1 MKEFFKKLF
10 APAQNE
16 ELPIKEKLP
25 MKEEL
30 KELIISNINSWTDK
44 DIYAISLFTY
54 DYNDNPCKPTVA
66 LSYNTEAQ
74 VEKQTPKAYNEQEAR
89 WNYAFWLQNEFFQ
102 YGTKDTAQ
110 SVRDWL
116 ELNELPFF
124 EDDDKAWDDE
134 SNYLKASRITT
145 RFVSELIEIVKEI
158 HESGL
163 LTQKFGKEIPIIIH
177 ELEYYHEITR
187 QNIKANGKELLGDF
201 IKFCR

>member
-1 MKEFFKKLF
+1 MK
-10 APAQNE
+10 N
-16 ELPIKEKLP
+16 
-25 MKEEL
+25 
-30 KELIISNINSWTDK
+30 LIIEQISNKLNTITDK
-44 DIYAISLFTY
+44 DIYAFNLY
-54 DYNDNPCKPTVA
+54 LEYYNDNPYEPTITFG
-66 LSYNTEAQ
+66 YNTLENYERACK
-74 VEKQTPKAYNEQEAR
+74 ETDKQEAK

-116 ELNELPFF
+116 VLNELPFF